1 MKQVTGSRRHRHDLL
16 VRPPCG
22 AAHDDLGWAAGL
34 VDPVAQL
41 RELADL
47 RTRGLL
53 SDEQYEAQKA
63 KVLRV

>member
-1 MKQVTGSRRHRHDLL
+1 MKQMTGSRRHRHDLL

-22 AAHDDLGWAAGL
+22 APEGDLGWADGL

-47 RTRGLL
+47 RSPRI
-53 SDEQYEAQKA
+53 AQ
-63 KVLRV
+63 R

>member
-22 AAHDDLGWAAGL
+22 AGHDDLGWAAGL

-41 RELADL
+41 RLAEADI
-47 RTRGLL
+47 TRYR
-53 SDEQYEAQKA
+53 DEQYEAQKA

>member
-1 MKQVTGSRRHRHDLL
+1 MKQMTGSRRHRHDLL

-22 AAHDDLGWAAGL
+22 APEGDLGWAAGL

-47 RTRGLL
+47 RSRGLL
-53 SDEQYEAQKA
+53 SDEQFEAQKA
-63 KVLRV
+63 KVARA